1 MNKKT
6 IKEIDVFNL
15 TARQYRHWR
24 IKALV
29 VAEGDEYFADETLH
43 YFLNKLQKK
52 VEAEPEFEVNDN
64 YVFIGLRNTYLYLM
78 GKENT
83 KRKNS
88 KSYFD
93 FVTSDSDG
101 LDVTSEEIEEEL
113 LKKQVQD
120 NKLDAIKIVFKTLLN
135 PFEQKLYKIHFE
147 EGLSQRQMARQSGL
161 SLAIIHYRIKI
172 IKNKIK
178 DYYEKNNNK

>member
-1 MNKKT
+1 VSEKTNNKV
-6 IKEIDVFNL
+6 DVFNL
-15 TARQYRHWR
+15 SPKQYRHWR

-29 VAEGDEYFADETLH
+29 VAEGDDYFADETLH

-52 VEAEPEFEVNDN
+52 VEGEPNFDVNDN

-78 GKENT
+78 GKEST

-88 KSYFD
+88 KAYFD

-113 LKKQVQD
+113 LKKQIQD
-120 NKLDAIKIVFKTLLN
+120 DKLYAIKRVFDTILN
-135 PFEQKLYKIHFE
+135 SFEQKLYKIHFE
-147 EGLSQRQMARQSGL
+147 EGLSQREMARQSGL

-178 DYYEKNNNK
+178 DYYEKNK

>member
-1 MNKKT
+1 MNQKT

-15 TARQYRHWR
+15 TARQYRHCR

-52 VEAEPEFEVNDN
+52 VEAEPSFEVNDN

-88 KSYFD
+88 KEYFD
-93 FVTSDSDG
+93 YVTETSDG
-101 LDVTSEEIEEEL
+101 LDKTYEEVEDEIEDR
-113 LKKQVQD
+113 KVQD
-120 NKLDAIKIVFKTLLN
+120 NKLDAIKIVFETLLN

-147 EGLSQRQMARQSGL
+147 ECLSQREMARQSGL

-172 IKNKIK
+172 IKTKIK
-178 DYYEKNNNK
+178 EYYEKNN